1 MAKKPTSTS
10 ATARLKQDYIRL
22 IKDPVPYVAAAPLP
36 SNILEWHYVVTG
48 PEETPYEGGLY
59 HGKLV
64 FPREFPFKPPSI
76 YMITPS
82 GRFKTN
88 TRLCLSISDFHPD
101 TWNPAWT
108 VSSILTGLISFMVET
123 TPTLGSIETTTQ
135 TKRDL
140 AHQSLEFN
148 LRNDTFRT
156 LFPETAEYI
165 REQLR
170 PAEVSSL
177 LGEEEGSQENSTG
190 KTSKENNNNNNA
202 TDDDKIGG
210 RGDGDAARKG
220 EPAGGGFAGGHVV
233 NLCVFLG
240 VAAFAITV
248 KCVLASTR

>member
-1 MAKKPTSTS
+1 MLSGTVPDQKGPDKPGSE
-10 ATARLKQDYIRL
+10 AMQI
-22 IKDPVPYVAAAPLP
+22 
-36 SNILEWHYVVTG
+36 
-48 PEETPYEGGLY
+48 
-59 HGKLV
+59 
-64 FPREFPFKPPSI
+64 
-76 YMITPS
+76 
-82 GRFKTN
+82 
-88 TRLCLSISDFHPD
+88 
-101 TWNPAWT
+101 
-108 VSSILTGLISFMVET
+108 
-123 TPTLGSIETTTQ
+123 SIETTTQ

-170 PAEVSSL
+170 PSEVSSL
-177 LGEEEGSQENSTG
+177 PGGEEEENSTG
-190 KTSKENNNNNNA
+190 KTSKENNNDNNA

-210 RGDGDAARKG
+210 RDGDAARKV